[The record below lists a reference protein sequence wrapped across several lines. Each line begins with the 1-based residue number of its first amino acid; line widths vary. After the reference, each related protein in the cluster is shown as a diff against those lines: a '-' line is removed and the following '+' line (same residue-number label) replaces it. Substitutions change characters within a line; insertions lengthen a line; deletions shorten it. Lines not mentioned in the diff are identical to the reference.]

1 MGEQLA
7 SPAAQSSSWNL
18 GELVLT
24 YVVNAGAPG
33 WQRRQHLKSY
43 LNHWSV
49 VLTRKMTADGVL
61 SEDLSLRSLTLPLER
76 QAQDSEVIT
85 LFLPRDR
92 HSVDKQGLDDA
103 PGLAVSE
110 EFAPLLAGYMDGL
123 VRRLPHVAP
132 EHAAGL
138 EAPTRALVA
147 ACVAPRAAGHG
158 LTRRLPGTALIDRAL
173 AVVRQNMASP
183 DFGPEQL
190 ARLLAISRSK
200 LYRLFGGGGGVA
212 HFINRERL
220 HAAHGRLNSHVA
232 RSIHVIGNEVGFT
245 DHSAFSRAFRREF
258 GYSPTEARER
268 GCTRYAVDEAETF
281 VLD

>member
-7 SPAAQSSSWNL
+7 NSAAQSSSWNL

-24 YVVNAGAPG
+24 YFVNAGAPG
-33 WQRRQHLKSY
+33 WRRRQHLKSY

-61 SEDLSLRSLTLPLER
+61 NEDLSLRSLTLPLEW

-190 ARLLAISRSK
+190 ARLLAIS
-200 LYRLFGGGGGVA
+200 